1 MSVHN
6 RKRNSFDYRQP
17 DVLSSQINELK
28 QISIDIGTELDHQ
41 KRMMRDMDSDM
52 SSAGVLLEKMTKG
65 VGVLIEKVK
74 GDKKY
79 WVMILFLFLSVLYLY
94 SRYNK

>member
-6 RKRNSFDYRQP
+6 RKRNSFEYRQP

-65 VGVLIEKVK
+65 VGLLIEKVK